1 MFGVT
6 RRTPRDP
13 WAELFYNLQRRMGR
27 LLNEPLMATDYEWQL
42 GDVATAAWTPVVDIF
57 EEPEHVRIVAEI
69 PGVKPEAVKILVE
82 GNVLTIQGTKEQLA
96 EEKAE
101 KVHRYERTYGAFER
115 SFTLPTTVDP
125 QHIKAAYEVGV
136 LTVILPKVEKA
147 KPREIKLE
155 VFPEK
160 KLKA

>member
-1 MFGVT
+1 MFGVS

-13 WAELFYNLQRRMGR
+13 WTELFYNLERRMGR
-27 LLNEPLMATDYEWQL
+27 IFNEPLMAYEWPT
-42 GDVATAAWTPVVDIF
+42 GEVATTAWTPAVDIF

-82 GNVLTIQGTKEQLA
+82 GNVLTIQGIKEQFA

-101 KVHRYERTYGAFER
+101 KIHRYERTYGAFER

-125 QHIKAAYEVGV
+125 QDIKATYEVGV

-147 KPREIKLE
+147 KPREIKLD
-155 VFPEK
+155 VVPEK